1 MTLIDALPVE
11 WRELLKTFVYKG
23 DEPFYMHDEIK
34 VILNGQ
40 SVLIKTVVSKSVYRE
55 LRDRIITPPTAQ
67 LNFNARFI
75 NDVLEWKEIYALP
88 FRVALD
94 TKLREFQ
101 YKLLNRCLV
110 SSYNLKPAPFAVKS
124 TSP

>member
-23 DEPFYMHDEIK
+23 DEPFYMHNEIK

-40 SVLIKTVVSKSVYRE
+40 SILIKTVVSKSVYKE
-55 LRDRIITPPTAQ
+55 VPDRIITLPTAQ
-67 LNFNARFI
+67 LNINARFI
-75 NDVLEWKEIYALP
+75 NDILEWKEIYTLP

-94 TKLREFQ
+94 TKLHEIS
-101 YKLLNRCLV
+101 V
-110 SSYNLKPAPFAVKS
+110 
-124 TSP
+124 